1 MTAGYDLSTSPP
13 LSSRKTQKKAKKTS
27 GETQGNQLDFRI
39 ALVC

>member
-1 MTAGYDLSTSPP
+1 MTDGYYLSTSPP
-13 LSSRKTQKKAKKTS
+13 LYSRKTQKKVKKLS